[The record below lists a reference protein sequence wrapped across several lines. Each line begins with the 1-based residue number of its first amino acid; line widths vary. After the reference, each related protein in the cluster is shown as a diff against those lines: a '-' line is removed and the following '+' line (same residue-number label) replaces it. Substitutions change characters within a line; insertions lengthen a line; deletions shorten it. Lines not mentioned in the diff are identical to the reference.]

1 MNRSDAEQ
9 EIDRIR
15 DAIDRVDEVIVR
27 LLNQRA
33 KYAIE
38 IGEIKGILGLPIYA
52 PEREKD
58 VLQSVGRE
66 PVEITITDT
75 RRKVLLRERRPVDEF
90 GALTGSFTI
99 PASASLGDYSYLGEN
114 CEVADAVIGKFT
126 AIANSV
132 RIGAPNH
139 PMGRP
144 SQHRFTYCPEYYEA
158 TATRDRDFFA
168 ERRSDRV
175 IVGNDCWIGHAA
187 ILLPGV
193 TVGDGAVIAAGAVV
207 SRSVPPYTIVGG
219 VPARAIRKRFP
230 DSVAESLR
238 RIAWW
243 DWPDEIIFERLSDF
257 RSEAIVQFCER
268 YDPAPAPGR

>member
-1 MNRSDAEQ
+1 MDASHRPKIAETIVH
-9 EIDRIR
+9 ET
-15 DAIDRVDEVIVR
+15 VR
-27 LLNQRA
+27 LREAQIGRRCEVLGNTR
-33 KYAIE
+33 IE
-38 IGEIKGILGLPIYA
+38 Y
-52 PEREKD
+52 
-58 VLQSVGRE
+58 
-66 PVEITITDT
+66 
-75 RRKVLLRERRPVDEF
+75 
-90 GALTGSFTI
+90 
-99 PASASLGDYSYLGEN
+99 ASLGDYSYLGEN

-219 VPARAIRKRFP
+219 VPARPIRQRFP
-230 DSVAESLR
+230 DAVAESLR

-243 DWPDEIIFERLSDF
+243 DWPDEIIFERLGDF
-257 RSEAIVQFCER
+257 RSEAIEQFCER
-268 YDPAPAPGR
+268 YDPELAPGR